1 MLNTK
6 IWKAYYLMYIN
17 RTLNCNDLVRGFSH
31 YMTSGRHNGNLL
43 FDWKFYVQ
51 RNALPYRS
59 LETALAH
66 YLKTGILKNFVTH
79 NLKSLEEVVAS
90 FFDWKYYVHTHSL
103 SICNREGAIEHW
115 NCKGKALGYTY
126 NSYMGTL
133 PKDETTVN
141 TTKYITDREDN
152 IIIRHDNTVTIKNVQ
167 YAITNV
173 LRNTYSSLLQR
184 LLLLKIELIR
194 LSSDRSFRSLTRRQ
208 TVQINT
214 YINEIEHIIKTT
226 RYGEKPLLI
235 KNTNDEGKSISLVS
249 DNSHISV
256 HPNSEYNYNR
266 TMDFTLYVRETPTF
280 KALEAGERAIYNSTW
295 IELKERINRNN
306 TLVHDLGDEI
316 ALYKTYIE
324 DTLQKLEKRLE
335 LINTVFTNMKE
346 LLPGNNDLE
355 GLLQRQYDSIKD
367 FWEIYQKR
375 HEEFMEI
382 LRTDKN
388 AQCFTS
394 LGNTLEISTLPLNK
408 IIVEVNDLNNTS
420 TTGLITNGIIFSID
434 NLEKTLDLYR
444 DSNSETV
451 ENIHKNKNLVK
462 ETRDTITNL
471 LQNYTNNDLSATII
485 TENLRKLQEWKIAL
499 ESDLNNSTAL
509 QSKNS
514 TIQNIINLLFNIRIK
529 KSVSDEIVTEH
540 LRRNTRER
548 NIDEITDS
556 IKIAIEKLKE
566 QKDVIEEISPLL
578 EKIRSQSD
586 IILHDT
592 IFNKNFFTWECLI
605 ESLDRV
611 ENCSSDRNLG
621 RHVLRLPYGIA
632 IDIKKF
638 NPIAWGINRPIL
650 IRATKPKWRS
660 IDIYC
665 SDRLQYSINID
676 NMNLNITDNTI
687 KLNTFEDIQNSIR
700 NVDCAVEQLIT
711 NLKYLRNSY
720 ARI

>member
-1 MLNTK
+1 MLNTE

-17 RTLNCNDLVRGFSH
+17 RTLNCNDLVRGFCH

-59 LETALAH
+59 LETALEH
-66 YLKTGILKNFVTH
+66 YLKSGILKNFVTH
-79 NLKSLEEVVAS
+79 NLKSLEDVVSS
-90 FFDWKYYVHTHSL
+90 FFDWKFYVHTHSL
-103 SICNREGAIEHW
+103 SINNRHSAIEHW
-115 NCKGKALGYTY
+115 THKGKALGYTY

-133 PKDETTVN
+133 PKDETTIN
-141 TTKYITDREDN
+141 TTKYITDRADN

-194 LSSDRSFRSLTRRQ
+194 LSSDRSFRPLTRRQ

-214 YINEIEHIIKTT
+214 YINEISHIIKTT

-235 KNTNDEGKSISLVS
+235 KDGNDNENSVSIIS
-249 DNSHISV
+249 DNTQIYI

-266 TMDFTLYVRETPTF
+266 TMDLTLYVRETPTF
-280 KALEAGERAIYNSTW
+280 KALEAGERAVYNSTW
-295 IELKERINRNN
+295 IELKNRISKNN
-306 TLVHDLGDEI
+306 QLVTELNDEI
-316 ALYKTYIE
+316 SLYKSYIE
-324 DTLQKLEKRLE
+324 ETLIKLEKRLE
-335 LINTVFTNMKE
+335 LINTVFTNMKD
-346 LLPGNNDLE
+346 LLPNNNNLE
-355 GLLQRQYDSIKD
+355 ELLQRQFDSIKD
-367 FWEIYQKR
+367 FWELYQKR
-375 HEEFMEI
+375 HEEFMQI
-382 LRTDKN
+382 LKTDKN
-388 AQCFTS
+388 SQCVTS
-394 LGNTLEISTLPLNK
+394 LTNTLEISTLPLNK
-408 IIVEVNDLNNTS
+408 IIIEVNDLNNTS

-444 DSNSETV
+444 DSNTETI
-451 ENIHKNKNLVK
+451 ENIHKNKDIVK
-462 ETRDTITNL
+462 NTRDTITDL

-485 TENLRKLQEWKIAL
+485 TDNLRKLQEWKIAL

-514 TIQNIINLLFNIRIK
+514 TIQHIINLLFNIRIK

-566 QKDVIEEISPLL
+566 QREIINEMSPLL

-611 ENCSSDRNLG
+611 ERCSSDRNLG
-621 RHVLRLPYGIA
+621 RHVLRLPYGIT

-638 NPIAWGINRPIL
+638 NPISWGINKPIL
-650 IRATKPKWRS
+650 IRAQKPKWRS

-676 NMNLNITDNTI
+676 NMNLNITNNTI

-720 ARI
+720 ARV